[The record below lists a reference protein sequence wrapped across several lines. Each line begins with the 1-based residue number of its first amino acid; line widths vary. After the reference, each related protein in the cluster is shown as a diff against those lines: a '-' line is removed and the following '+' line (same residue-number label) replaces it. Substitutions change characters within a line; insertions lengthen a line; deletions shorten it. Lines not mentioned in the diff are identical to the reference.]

1 MAFFVIKRQPSNN
14 QLIHAVFTYYTYRK
28 FVATAMLSPPLCSW
42 ITSWRHPSPWN
53 RQFFGV
59 WPVELW
65 VGDYCGFEGDCLLFF
80 SRVPYYI
87 LINKRGLWTW
97 KNSRNWGDG
106 WRLWWN
112 NGKYIYMSQLAQ
124 TPIRAGWNSLL
135 SPFKAPCELAQ
146 IGMRREC
153 HLMTGKCHPLFRE

>member
-1 MAFFVIKRQPSNN
+1 MRFLHIIHIENLWRRQCCRH
-14 QLIHAVFTYYTYRK
+14 LF
-28 FVATAMLSPPLCSW
+28 SW
-42 ITSWRHPSPWN
+42 ITYWRHPSPWN

-59 WPVELW
+59 WQVELW

>member
-1 MAFFVIKRQPSNN
+1 M
-14 QLIHAVFTYYTYRK
+14 LIIIRRLLFESAQMWFWTAWIVVLSRLK
-28 FVATAMLSPPLCSW
+28 FLK
-42 ITSWRHPSPWN
+42 RHPSPWN

-59 WPVELW
+59 WRVELW

-106 WRLWWN
+106 WRWWWN
-112 NGKYIYMSQLAQ
+112 NDKYIYMSQLAQ

-135 SPFKAPCELAQ
+135 SPFKAPFELAQ

-153 HLMTGKCHPLFRE
+153 HLMTEKCHPLFCE